1 MDSLRSDYSIS
12 ARELDTLLSV
22 TPQGMHHLIKSMDI
36 HTELKKNK
44 KYIPP
49 AEVRRLFESR
59 GYNYNKEVISFS
71 VVKGGVGKTSLSHS
85 FAIRA
90 SQYGAKVLVIDID
103 QQANLTQAFGIDE
116 DDLPTIFEVIQN
128 NISLEDSIL
137 NITSNLHL
145 IPSSMNMSFLDR
157 FIQLNQENI
166 ATVLKDRTDKALNE
180 LGYDY
185 VIFDC
190 PPAISSVTAAA
201 TMASDRIIMPVTP
214 MKFSLQGLKASFEEL
229 ENLEK
234 KFKKKDLHKNTIF
247 NRFDARKTSSNEYL
261 KGLAG
266 DSSYNQFMMNCFI
279 RENSEL
285 ENCINQ
291 KHSVFDYNK
300 KNNAREDLDL
310 FTRDVMGL
318 NESVFKQ

>member
-1 MDSLRSDYSIS
+1 MDSLREDYSIS

-22 TPQGMHHLIKSMDI
+22 TPQGMHHLIKSMEI
-36 HTELKKNK
+36 ETQLKKNK
-44 KYIPP
+44 KYINPS
-49 AEVRRLFESR
+49 EVRRLLQSR
-59 GYNYNKEVISFS
+59 GYEYKKEVIAFS

-116 DDLPTIFEVIQN
+116 DNIPTIFEVIQN
-128 NISLEDSIL
+128 EIVLEDSIL
-137 NITSNLHL
+137 NITNNLHL

-157 FIQLNQENI
+157 YLQLNHENL
-166 ATVLKDRTDKALNE
+166 AAVLKDRTDKALSE

-185 VIFDC
+185 IIFDC

-201 TMASDRIIMPVTP
+201 TLASDRIVMPVTP

-229 ENLEK
+229 ANLEN
-234 KFKKKDLHKNTIF
+234 KFKKKNLLKNIIL

-266 DSSYNQFMMNCFI
+266 DSSYNPFMMNCFI

-291 KHSVFDYNK
+291 RHSVFDYGK

-310 FTRDVMGL
+310 FTKEIMGL
-318 NESVFKQ
+318 NESVFAQ

>member
-1 MDSLRSDYSIS
+1 LLR
-12 ARELDTLLSV
+12 
-22 TPQGMHHLIKSMDI
+22 
-36 HTELKKNK
+36 
-44 KYIPP
+44 
-49 AEVRRLFESR
+49 
-59 GYNYNKEVISFS
+59 
-71 VVKGGVGKTSLSHS
+71 GGVGKTSLSHS

-128 NISLEDSIL
+128 SISLDDSIL
-137 NITSNLHL
+137 NITNNLHL
-145 IPSSMNMSFLDR
+145 VPSSMNVSFLDR
-157 FIQLNQENI
+157 YLQLNQENLS
-166 ATVLKDRTDKALNE
+166 TVLKDRTDRAINE

-190 PPAISSVTAAA
+190 PPAISSATTAATCA
-201 TMASDRIIMPVTP
+201 ADRIIMPVTP
-214 MKFSLQGLKASFEEL
+214 MKFSLQGLKASFEEIKSI
-229 ENLEK
+229 EK
-234 KFKKKDLHKNTIF
+234 KFKKKDLQKNIIF

-261 KGLAG
+261 RGLAG

-291 KHSVFDYNK
+291 KHSVFDYSK
-300 KNNAREDLDL
+300 KSNAREDLDL
-310 FTRDVMGL
+310 FTKNIMGL
-318 NESVFKQ
+318 NENAFLH